1 MNRRVKIYQVLAA
14 LLALGM
20 LLLAAAVV
28 PADVRAE
35 GEGPDEPAP
44 VKPPPI
50 TGMNTGVTRSEGEEG
65 EIDPSGPLRETGIEV
80 PLWSEPPP

>member
-35 GEGPDEPAP
+35 GEGPDCYVSKWDPELDPL
-44 VKPPPI
+44 
-50 TGMNTGVTRSEGEEG
+50 R
-65 EIDPSGPLRETGIEV
+65 PSGVHGGHRPRGWHLAG
-80 PLWSEPPP
+80 